1 MRSAV
6 TSIVAWVI
14 GLPLFALIGQTAWNA
29 AASDLGTRAVP
40 YSTALSV
47 VVLAWVIARVTRR
60 LS

>member
-1 MRSAV
+1 MRGIV
-6 TSIVAWVI
+6 TGILAWAI
-14 GLPLFALIGQTAWNA
+14 GLPIFALIGQTAWNA
-29 AASDLGTRAVP
+29 SAPDLGARAVP